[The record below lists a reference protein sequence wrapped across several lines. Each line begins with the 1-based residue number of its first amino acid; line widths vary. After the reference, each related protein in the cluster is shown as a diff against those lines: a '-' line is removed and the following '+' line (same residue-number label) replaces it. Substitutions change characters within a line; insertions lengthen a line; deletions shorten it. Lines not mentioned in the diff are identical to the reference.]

1 MCSKTNTLGVNKI
14 VEDKMKREILV
25 IKNSL
30 LFENTERK
38 TKFYNIWENDFE
50 EIILKNSEYMQRAIA
65 EENREYKQP
74 IAYWIILN
82 EENKIFVYKR
92 WGADSNAWDKRLH
105 NKIAVW
111 VGWHIEK
118 EEENSKNPIKDT
130 LIREVEEEIN
140 LSKENIVEIK
150 NIWYINDDW
159 DKVWEVHIWA
169 CYVIFVKNFEFKL
182 VDWEIESWEFISI
195 SEYEKMIDSGNYK
208 IETWSKI
215 LLEPLKKY
223 LKNK

>member
-1 MCSKTNTLGVNKI
+1 MNQI
-14 VEDKMKREILV
+14 VKDKMEREILV
-25 IKNSL
+25 IKNSI
-30 LFENTERK
+30 LFEWIKRE

-50 EIILKNSEYMQRAIA
+50 EKIIKNFEYMKRWIA
-65 EENREYKQP
+65 EENTDYKQP
-74 IAYWIILN
+74 IWYWIILN
-82 EENKIFVYKR
+82 EENKLFVYKR
-92 WGADSNAWDKRLH
+92 WWENSNAGDKRLH

-111 VGWHIEK
+111 VWWHIEK

-140 LSKENIVEIK
+140 LTKKNIVSVE
-150 NIWYINDDW
+150 NIWYINDDN

-169 CYVIFVKNFEFKL
+169 CYIIFVKDFNFEL
-182 VDWEIESWEFISI
+182 VDGEIAEWEFIEI
-195 SEYEKMIDSGNYK
+195 SEYEKMIASWNYK

-223 LKNK
+223 LDK

>member
-1 MCSKTNTLGVNKI
+1 MNQI
-14 VEDKMKREILV
+14 VTDKMKREILV

-30 LFENTERK
+30 LFAQTKRK
-38 TKFYNIWENDFE
+38 SWFYEMWSNNFE
-50 EIILKNSEYMQRAIA
+50 EIIIENFEYMQRWIA
-65 EENREYKQP
+65 EENRDYKQP
-74 IAYWIILN
+74 IGYGIILN

-92 WGADSNAWDKRLH
+92 WGANSNAWDKRLH

-118 EEENSKNPIKDT
+118 EEENSENPIKDT

-140 LSKENIVEIK
+140 LTEKNIVSID
-150 NIWYINDDW
+150 NIGYINDDD

-169 CYVIFVKNFEFKL
+169 CYVIFVKDFKFEL
-182 VDWEIESWEFISI
+182 VDWEIESGEFIPI

-223 LKNK
+223 LK